1 MKDLIFY
8 SKYAKS
14 IMDSLNIPYVDCGV
28 KVSYR
33 LKRTWGN
40 CHLDGYSHKYDIT
53 ISHRLLNDEVD
64 DDALMNT
71 LIHEYLHT
79 CPKCMNHGKIWQKYA
94 RKINEKYHYNIKRT
108 TSSAE
113 KGIKEETEKPK
124 YIVTCPHCGNQTG
137 YLRRGGV
144 VNAVL
149 NNRTLRCVCGYSGKD
164 FELEH
169 IL

>member
-1 MKDLIFY
+1 M
-8 SKYAKS
+8 
-14 IMDSLNIPYVDCGV
+14 
-28 KVSYR
+28 
-33 LKRTWGN
+33 
-40 CHLDGYSHKYDIT
+40 
-53 ISHRLLNDEVD
+53 D

-124 YIVTCPHCGNQTG
+124 YIVTCPHCGKVHD
-137 YLRRGGV
+137 RDK
-144 VNAVL
+144 NAARNIL
-149 NNRTLRCVCGYSGKD
+149 NEGIRILSG
-164 FELEH
+164 
-169 IL
+169 I